1 MGSWILASSR
11 IAVGT
16 QPTSCAL
23 VIESPLANSV
33 TSCPIR
39 TNSSV
44 RYETIRSVPPY
55 SRGGTLS
62 MSGATCPIFIFT
74 VLAIRGPRRVR
85 CNIDPRPKQSLYRN
99 AHFAPRR
106 EGNSSTSSRFLHDH
120 EYDEP

>member
-11 IAVGT
+11 IDVGT
-16 QPTSCAL
+16 QRTSCAL

-62 MSGATCPIFIFT
+62 MSGPTCPIFIFAA
-74 VLAIRGPRRVR
+74 LANQDRCCVRYNVIRERY
-85 CNIDPRPKQSLYRN
+85 QSLNRN
-99 AHFAPRR
+99 AHLAPRR
-106 EGNSSTSSRFLHDH
+106 EGDSSTSSRFLHDH
-120 EYDEP
+120 EYD